1 MKKSIKRKR
10 GMAERVNALL
20 FALAVFLVA
29 VADAPTPV
37 LAEGQEALAEAEV
50 TVSGGDTEGIIG
62 ENEFEGSLEDN
73 LAVGLKDLGNQQGQG
88 MEPEDAGT
96 FSVSDGNATDARE
109 MSGGQDASSFSV
121 SGGDAAGGSETS
133 SGQDAG
139 ISSVSDG
146 NTADASEVFGGQDT
160 GISSVSGGDPLGS
173 GEIMD
178 DYSVMAVNADYSG
191 TAYGIDWAV
200 ADGVLTLTG
209 TAEGSPSTDE
219 LTDDNYTEV
228 WPWLAHASEYSS
240 VVADCVMPGNCT
252 RFFSGI
258 KVSEFATGAGFDA
271 GDVRYADNMFR
282 GAAVPVLDISSWEPE
297 GLYSIYGMFY
307 GAEIGTLNMSGW
319 DFSHLQNYTY
329 IMNRDMGNVNSS
341 MMFLG
346 ASVKNLD
353 WSYTDWT
360 GQYTLPS
367 IDGRAAGA
375 DTVSHVETVDL
386 SHVTAPQA
394 YHFMTGYTNLW
405 HYSHNDFGGY
415 VGNGMTSLVSV
426 DLSYSD
432 FSNVTTLDS
441 CFEDASALV
450 SVNFEG
456 IRLGAVTTTE
466 SMFEDCAS
474 LPGVDISP
482 IPFGSVTTTE
492 SMFQGCKGL
501 QSDRIVGV
509 DTRDYGSV
517 TTMNSMFRDSG
528 IVTADFFRGLRLDEV
543 VTFES
548 VFRGCEKLVECDL
561 SGIDFPS
568 LASISCLF
576 YNCKAL
582 PETGVDVSGITV
594 ADAFKDMSYAFYGC
608 AAMKD
613 FDFLG
618 ELDTAG
624 CTDWSYAFS
633 HCTGLEKLLDLSM
646 VDMGAMTEARD
657 LFGSDT
663 SVEVIYI
670 PTVKSECNIYGIV
683 IGCTNLKR
691 LKVNDSEA
699 GWKVKGATGLDMA
712 DLTDMPPVL
721 YVNPLTFFSTDEFAI
736 HGCAATCKRAN
747 YYSNGGK
754 FPEGTEVHNYGIHD
768 YYTRYVYS
776 VSPDDSL
783 NRSVLYEDYP
793 VPEPVRASAD
803 GYAYEFAGWT
813 GTNGRTVSRN
823 GIFDNS
829 DDSVF
834 PVLDGD
840 GPVGSSGVDR
850 VAKYTTRET
859 EAHSIVFTGYED
871 CCQGEPKASLTYKSD
886 ISGITGSLAVSGAKY
901 SQTVY
906 LYLPAPLDAQYAL
919 NGFVVNGGE
928 VEVTLYRGTVYCFT
942 MPDEDVEITV
952 DYTFTKHNSYSICGA
967 SYAGS
972 DVPLGNLT
980 APGSAM
986 YGESVELTGSMDDGY
1001 YIYGVEANGVLYT
1014 GTSFTMPDEDV
1025 TSLVVQWYRDYRVE
1039 AVISLEDSLY
1049 EVVVPGNPLV
1059 WKDGYN
1065 AEQSALLGED
1075 VYDYTGEV
1083 YGYLGSSS
1091 SNLIQT
1097 SMTRMP
1103 SSASAYIY
1111 CKLGPGY
1118 KVKSFSMGD
1127 AAQNAYGLSINYTY
1141 FGTAYSYFRTAVAP
1155 AAVLN
1160 VADPVVTVYVE
1171 AEKLPAYSLKADV
1184 GHGEIEFFSDARCTQ
1199 KIRESQA
1206 KEMVYMKITP
1216 EGGYRAA
1223 VSGYNAELGET
1234 EYYVGLRDSSG
1245 AGIADGYGYGY
1256 IREGNGYFYFY
1267 MPTVDTV
1274 VGGSLPKE
1282 KHVLAVENAGDGE
1295 SGHGHAGYKTG
1306 GMEDFVAVDGS
1317 FEAGTE
1323 ITVGAVGVDAGYE
1336 VTWEVTA
1343 SDGSEIEWLDEDTFR
1358 MPAASVTI
1366 RYTVSAVYAY
1376 VVSLPAS
1383 VELKVQAGKEVMAGE
1398 VAVGIRYLIPDKGK
1412 ITVDV
1417 KEDSLVLA
1425 SEVYNGLL
1433 LGMECSPEE
1442 MAWTNE
1448 TEGTEVNADG
1458 WRSGEDVFTLTAAAE
1473 PGKWRGTLVVSWS
1486 HSE

>member
-1 MKKSIKRKR
+1 MEGKRKTR
-10 GMAERVNALL
+10 AAGRMDALL
-20 FALAVFLVA
+20 FAAVVFLA
-29 VADAPTPV
+29 AMADLPMPV
-37 LAEGQEALAEAEV
+37 IAEGQEAATDAGGSVSGGGGSGEAGTSWDGSLMTVSKGDVPGSGEAPNGKDAGASFASGGDV
-50 TVSGGDTEGIIG
+50 SGGSEASDGQDVSTSSVSGGDAYGGTE
-62 ENEFEGSLEDN
+62 
-73 LAVGLKDLGNQQGQG
+73 
-88 MEPEDAGT
+88 
-96 FSVSDGNATDARE
+96 
-109 MSGGQDASSFSV
+109 ASSGQAGDMFSV
-121 SGGDAAGGSETS
+121 SGGDA
-133 SGQDAG
+133 SG
-139 ISSVSDG
+139 
-146 NTADASEVFGGQDT
+146 
-160 GISSVSGGDPLGS
+160 SGGVPDVFS
-173 GEIMD
+173 A
-178 DYSVMAVNADYSG
+178 MAVNADYSG
-191 TAYGIDWAV
+191 TAYGIDWTV

-209 TAEGSPSTDE
+209 AAESSPVADE
-219 LTDDNYTEV
+219 VTDDNYTEV
-228 WPWLAHASEYSS
+228 WPWLACVTEYSS
-240 VVADCVMPGNCT
+240 VAVDCVMPENCT
-252 RFFSGI
+252 RFFSGLN
-258 KVSEFATGAGFDA
+258 VSEFTTGAGFDA
-271 GDVRYADNMFR
+271 GNIRYADSMFR
-282 GAAVPVLDISSWEPE
+282 SVAVPVLDLSAWEPA

-307 GAEIGTLNMSGW
+307 GAEIDTLDMGGW
-319 DFSHLQNYTY
+319 DFSHLKNYTY
-329 IMNRDMGNVNSS
+329 MMDRSMGNVNSS

-346 ASVKNLD
+346 AAVKNLD

-375 DTVSHVETVDL
+375 DTASHVETVDL

-415 VGNGMTSLVSV
+415 VGNGMDSLVSV

-450 SVNFEG
+450 GVNFEG

-501 QSDRIVGV
+501 QSGQLAGV

-528 IVTADFFRGLRLDEV
+528 IATADFFRGMKLDKV

-548 VFRGCEKLVECDL
+548 VFRGCDKLVGCDL
-561 SGIDFPS
+561 SGIDFSS
-568 LASISCLF
+568 LVSISQLF
-576 YNCKAL
+576 YGCGAL

-594 ADAFKDMSYAFYGC
+594 TDAFKRLSYAFYGC
-608 AAMKD
+608 AAMKN
-613 FDFLG
+613 FGFLG

-633 HCTGLEKLLDLSM
+633 YCMGLDKLLDLSM
-646 VDMGAMTEARD
+646 VDMGAMAEARN

-670 PTVKSECNIYGIV
+670 PTVKADCNIYGIV

-699 GWKVKGATGLDMA
+699 GWKVRGATGLEMA
-712 DLTDMPPVL
+712 DLADAPPVL
-721 YVNPLTFFSTDEFAI
+721 YVNPYTFLSTDEFVI
-736 HGCAATCKRAN
+736 HGCAATCKKAN
-747 YYSNGGK
+747 YYANGGK
-754 FPEGTEVHNYGIHD
+754 FPEGTEVTAYGRQD
-768 YYTRYVYS
+768 YYSRYVYS

-793 VPEPVRASAD
+793 VPEPVRDAAD
-803 GYAYEFAGWT
+803 GLAYEFAGWT

-823 GIFDNS
+823 GIFNNS
-829 DDSVF
+829 DEAVF

-840 GPVGSSGVDR
+840 GPEGSSGVDR
-850 VAKYTTRET
+850 VAKYTSRET
-859 EAHSIVFTGYED
+859 EAHSIIFTGYGD
-871 CCQGEPKASLTYKSD
+871 CCQGEPKASLTYKTD
-886 ISGITGSLAVSGAKY
+886 ISGITGSLEASGAKH

-906 LYLPAPLDAQYAL
+906 LYLPRPIDAQYAL
-919 NGFVVNGGE
+919 NGFVANGGE
-928 VEVTLYRGTVYCFT
+928 VEVKPYKGTVYCFT

-952 DYTFTKHNSYSICGA
+952 DYTFTEHNTYSICDA

-980 APGSAM
+980 TPGSAM

-1025 TSLVVQWYRDYRVE
+1025 ASLVVQWYQDYKVE
-1039 AVISLEDSLY
+1039 AVVSLEDSVY
-1049 EVVVPGNPLV
+1049 EAAVPGNPLV

-1083 YGYLGSSS
+1083 YGYLGGSS
-1091 SNLIQT
+1091 SNLTQT
-1097 SMTRMP
+1097 SVTKMP

-1118 KVKSFSMGD
+1118 KVKGFSLGD
-1127 AAQNAYGLSINYTY
+1127 AVQNAYGLSVTYTY
-1141 FGTAYSYFRTAVAP
+1141 FGTNYSYFRTVVSP

-1171 AEKLPAYSLKADV
+1171 AEKLPAYSLTADV
-1184 GHGEIEFFSDARCTQ
+1184 AHGKVEFFSDAGCTER
-1199 KIRESQA
+1199 IRESQA
-1206 KEMVYMKITP
+1206 KGLVYMKVTP

-1223 VSGYNAELGET
+1223 VSGYNAETGET
-1234 EYYVGLRDSSG
+1234 ERYVGLRDSSG
-1245 AGIADGYGYGY
+1245 AEIPDGYGYGY

-1267 MPTVDTV
+1267 MPEADTV

-1282 KHVLAVENAGDGE
+1282 KYALSVRDAGNGDG
-1295 SGHGHAGYKTG
+1295 SHGHAGYKTG
-1306 GMEDFVAVDGS
+1306 DMEDFIAVDGS

-1323 ITVGAVGVDAGYE
+1323 ITVGAVGVGAGYE
-1336 VTWEVTA
+1336 VTWEAAA
-1343 SDGSEIEWLDEDTFR
+1343 SDGSEIVWVDEDTFR
-1358 MPAASVTI
+1358 MPAASVEI
-1366 RYTVSAVYAY
+1366 RYHVSAVYAY

-1383 VELKVQAGKEVMAGE
+1383 VELKVQAGKGVMAGE
-1398 VAVGIRYLIPDKGK
+1398 VTMGIRYLIPDEGS
-1412 ITVDV
+1412 ITV
-1417 KEDSLVLA
+1417 KAQGDSLVLD
-1425 SEVYNGLL
+1425 SELYNGVF
-1433 LGMECSPEE
+1433 LGMECGPGV
-1442 MAWTNE
+1442 MVWTNG
-1448 TEGTEVNADG
+1448 TEGTELGEDG
-1458 WRSGEDVFTLTAAAE
+1458 WRSGEDVFTLTAVAE
-1473 PGKWRGTLVVSWS
+1473 PGKWRGTLVVEWS

>member
-1 MKKSIKRKR
+1 MKRNIKRKR
-10 GMAERVNALL
+10 CIAERVHALL
-20 FALAVFLVA
+20 FALVVFLVA

-37 LAEGQEALAEAEV
+37 LAEGQEILAEDGG
-50 TVSGGDTEGIIG
+50 TVSGGDAEGIID
-62 ENEFEGSLEDN
+62 ENEFEGSLKDD
-73 LAVGLKDLGNQQGQG
+73 LDAGLEDLGNGQGQER
-88 MEPEDAGT
+88 EPQDAGI
-96 FSVSDGNATDARE
+96 
-109 MSGGQDASSFSV
+109 FSV
-121 SGGDAAGGSETS
+121 SGGDAAG
-133 SGQDAG
+133 
-139 ISSVSDG
+139 
-146 NTADASEVFGGQDT
+146 
-160 GISSVSGGDPLGS
+160 S
-173 GEIMD
+173 GEILNA
-178 DYSVMAVNADYSG
+178 YSVMAVNADYSG
-191 TAYGIDWAV
+191 TVYGIDWAV

-209 TAEGSPSTDE
+209 TADGSPSTDE
-219 LTDDNYTEV
+219 VTDDNYTEV

-240 VVADCVMPGNCT
+240 VAADCVLPENCT

-258 KVSEFATGAGFDA
+258 RVSEFATGAGFDA
-271 GDVRYADNMFR
+271 GNVRCADNMFR
-282 GAAVPVLDISSWEPE
+282 GAAVPVLDLSAWEPE

-329 IMNRDMGNVNSS
+329 MMDRDMGNVNSS

-375 DTVSHVETVDL
+375 DTASHVETVDL

-432 FSNVTTLDS
+432 FSNVATLDS

-466 SMFEDCAS
+466 SMFEDCVS

-482 IPFGSVTTTE
+482 IPFGNATTTE
-492 SMFQGCKGL
+492 SMFQGCKEL
-501 QSDRIVGV
+501 QSGLLVGV
-509 DTRDYGSV
+509 DTRDYRSV

-528 IVTADFFRGLRLDEV
+528 IAAADFFQGMNLDKV

-548 VFRGCEKLVECDL
+548 VFRGCDKLVECDL
-561 SGIDFPS
+561 SGIDFSS
-568 LASISCLF
+568 LVSISQLF
-576 YNCKAL
+576 YGCGAL
-582 PETGVDVSGITV
+582 PETGLDVSGITV
-594 ADAFKDMSYAFYGC
+594 TDAFKKMPYAFYGC
-608 AAMKD
+608 AAMKN

-633 HCTGLEKLLDLSM
+633 CCTGLDKLLDLGM
-646 VDMGAMTEARD
+646 VDMGAMEEARN

-670 PTVKSECNIYGIV
+670 PTVKADCNIYGIV

-691 LKVNDSEA
+691 LKVNDSGE
-699 GWKVKGATGLDMA
+699 GWNVKGATGLDMA
-712 DLTDMPPVL
+712 NLADAPPVL
-721 YVNPLTFFSTDEFAI
+721 YVDPYTFLSTDAFTI

-747 YYSNGGK
+747 YYANGGK
-754 FPEGTEVHNYGIHD
+754 FPEGTAVTAYGRQD
-768 YYTRYVYS
+768 YYSRYVYS

-783 NRSVLYEDYP
+783 NRGVLYEDCP
-793 VPEPVRASAD
+793 VPEPARDAAD
-803 GYAYEFAGWT
+803 GLAYEFAGWT

-823 GIFDNS
+823 GIFNNNDE
-829 DDSVF
+829 SVY

-840 GPVGSSGVDR
+840 GPAGSSGVDR
-850 VAKYTTRET
+850 VAKYTSRET
-859 EAHSIVFTGYED
+859 ETHSIVFTGYED
-871 CCQGEPKASLTYKSD
+871 CCRSEPKASLTYKTD
-886 ISGITGSLAVSGAKY
+886 ISGITGGLAASGAKY

-906 LYLPAPLDAQYAL
+906 LYLPRPIDAQYAL
-919 NGFVVNGGE
+919 NGFVVNGGD

-952 DYTFTKHNSYSICGA
+952 DYTFTKHNSYSICEAG
-967 SYAGS
+967 YAGS

-986 YGESVELTGSMDDGY
+986 YGESVELTGTMDDGY

-1049 EVVVPGNPLV
+1049 EVVVPGNPLI

-1075 VYDYTGEV
+1075 VYDYSGEV
-1083 YGYLGSSS
+1083 YGWLGGSSS
-1091 SNLIQT
+1091 NITQT
-1097 SMTRMP
+1097 SITKMP

-1118 KVKSFSMGD
+1118 KVKGFSLGD

-1141 FGTAYSYFRTAVAP
+1141 FGTSYSYFRTAVAP

-1160 VADPVVTVYVE
+1160 VTEPVVTVYVE
-1171 AEKLPAYSLKADV
+1171 AEKLPAYSLTADV
-1184 GHGEIEFFSDARCTQ
+1184 GHGEVEFFSDAGCTQ

-1206 KEMVYMKITP
+1206 EEMVYMKITP

-1223 VSGYNAELGET
+1223 VSGYNAGLGET

-1245 AGIADGYGYGY
+1245 AGISDGYGYGY

-1267 MPTVDTV
+1267 MPAVDTV

-1282 KHVLAVENAGDGE
+1282 KYTLAVENAGDGE

-1323 ITVGAVGVDAGYE
+1323 ITVGAVDMDAGYE

-1383 VELKVQAGKEVMAGE
+1383 VELKVQVGKEVMAGE
-1398 VAVGIRYLIPDKGK
+1398 IAVGIRYLIPDEGR

-1417 KEDSLVLA
+1417 KGDALVLD
-1425 SEVYNGLL
+1425 SEVYNGVF
-1433 LGMECSPEE
+1433 LGMECSPGA

-1448 TEGTEVNADG
+1448 TEGTEVDADG

>member
-1 MKKSIKRKR
+1 MQRKGKTR
-10 GMAERVNALL
+10 AVGRVDALL
-20 FALAVFLVA
+20 LAAVVLLVA
-29 VADAPTPV
+29 MADTPV
-37 LAEGQEALAEAEV
+37 PVMAEGQEAVAD
-50 TVSGGDTEGIIG
+50 TGG
-62 ENEFEGSLEDN
+62 
-73 LAVGLKDLGNQQGQG
+73 K
-88 MEPEDAGT
+88 
-96 FSVSDGNATDARE
+96 
-109 MSGGQDASSFSV
+109 
-121 SGGDAAGGSETS
+121 
-133 SGQDAG
+133 
-139 ISSVSDG
+139 
-146 NTADASEVFGGQDT
+146 DT
-160 GISSVSGGDPLGS
+160 GISSVSGGDESGGS
-173 GEIMD
+173 EVTGGQEVSSSSVPGGDVAGGSEISGGQEAGSSSASGGDVPDNSEVSGMQEAGAA
-178 DYSVMAVNADYSG
+178 SVSSGDASGVGMPDTHSVALANADYSG
-191 TAYGIDWAV
+191 TAYGIDWTV
-200 ADGVLTLTG
+200 ADGVLTLAG
-209 TAEGSPSTDE
+209 TAESSPATDE
-219 LTDDNYTEV
+219 VTDDNYTEV
-228 WPWLAHASEYSS
+228 WPWLACVSEYSS
-240 VVADCVMPGNCT
+240 VVADCVMPENCT

-258 KVSEFATGAGFDA
+258 KVSEFTTGAGFDA
-271 GDVRYADNMFR
+271 GDIRYADDMFR
-282 GAAVPVLDISSWEPE
+282 NTVIPVLDISAWEPGE
-297 GLYSIYGMFY
+297 LYSIDRMFY
-307 GAEIGTLNMSGW
+307 SAEIDTLDMGGW
-319 DFSHLQNYTY
+319 DFSHLKNYTY
-329 IMNRDMGNVNSS
+329 IMDRDMENVNSS

-346 ASVKNLD
+346 AAVKNLD

-375 DTVSHVETVDL
+375 DTVCHVETVDL

-405 HYSHNDFGGY
+405 HCSHNDFGGY
-415 VGNGMTSLVSV
+415 VGNGMESLVSV

-432 FSNVTTLDS
+432 FSSVATLDS
-441 CFEDASALV
+441 CFEDASALA

-474 LPGVDISP
+474 LPGVDITP

-501 QSDRIVGV
+501 QSDRLAGV
-509 DTRDYGSV
+509 NTRDYGSV

-528 IVTADFFRGLRLDEV
+528 IATADFFRGVKLDQV

-548 VFRGCEKLVECDL
+548 VFRGCDKLVECDL
-561 SGIDFPS
+561 SGIDFS
-568 LASISCLF
+568 ALVSVSQLF
-576 YNCKAL
+576 YGCKAL

-594 ADAFKDMSYAFYGC
+594 TDAFKKLSYAFYGC

-633 HCTGLEKLLDLSM
+633 YCTGLEKLLDLSM
-646 VDMGAMTEARD
+646 VDMGAMAEARN

-663 SVEVIYI
+663 SVEVVYI
-670 PTVKSECNIYGIV
+670 PTVRADCSIYGIV
-683 IGCTNLKR
+683 IGCTSLKR

-712 DLTDMPPVL
+712 DLADAPPVL
-721 YVNPLTFFSTDEFAI
+721 YVDPYTFLSTDEFTI
-736 HGCAATCKRAN
+736 HGCAATCTEAR
-747 YYSNGGK
+747 YYSNGGA
-754 FPEGTEVHNYGIHD
+754 FPEGTEITDYGVQD
-768 YYTRYVYS
+768 YYSRYVYS

-783 NRSVLYEDYP
+783 NRSILYEDCP
-793 VPEPVRASAD
+793 VPEPVRGPAD

-823 GIFDNS
+823 GIFNNNDES
-829 DDSVF
+829 AY
-834 PVLDGD
+834 PVLSGD
-840 GPVGSSGVDR
+840 GPAGSSGVDR
-850 VAKYTTRET
+850 VAKYTGRET
-859 EAHSIVFTGYED
+859 DAHSIVFTGYGD
-871 CCQGEPKASLTYKSD
+871 CCRSEPKASLTYKTD
-886 ISGITGSLAVSGAKY
+886 ISGITESLAVSSARY

-906 LYLPAPLDAQYAL
+906 LYFPKPIDAQYTL
-919 NGFVVNGGE
+919 NGFVVNGGD
-928 VEVTLYRGTVYCFT
+928 VEVALYRGTVYCFT
-942 MPDEDVEITV
+942 MPDEDVEVTV
-952 DYTFTKHNSYSICGA
+952 DYTFTKHNTYSICDA

-972 DVPLGNLT
+972 DVPLGNLA

-986 YGESVELTGSMDDGY
+986 YGENVELTGSMNDGY
-1001 YIYGVEANGVLYT
+1001 HIYGVEANGVFYK

-1025 TSLVVQWYRDYRVE
+1025 TSLVVQWYQDYKVE
-1039 AVISLEDSLY
+1039 AVVSLEDSLY

-1065 AEQSALLGED
+1065 AGQSALLGED

-1091 SNLIQT
+1091 SGLTQT
-1097 SMTRMP
+1097 SMTKTP

-1118 KVKSFSMGD
+1118 KVKGFSLGD
-1127 AAQNAYGLSINYTY
+1127 AAQNAYGLSVNYTY
-1141 FGTAYSYFRTAVAP
+1141 FGASYSYFRTVVSP

-1160 VADPVVTVYVE
+1160 VANPVVTVYVE
-1171 AEKLPAYSLKADV
+1171 AEKLPAYSLTADV
-1184 GHGEIEFFSDARCTQ
+1184 GHGAVEFFSDAKCTQ
-1199 KIRESQA
+1199 KIRESLA

-1223 VSGYNAELGET
+1223 VSGYNAELGGT

-1245 AGIADGYGYGY
+1245 AEIPDGFGYGY

-1267 MPTVDTV
+1267 MPAVDTV
-1274 VGGSLPKE
+1274 VGGSLPEE
-1282 KHVLAVENAGDGE
+1282 KYALTVENAGGGD

-1306 GMEDFVAVDGS
+1306 DMEEFVAVDGS
-1317 FEAGTE
+1317 FGAGTE
-1323 ITVGAVGVDAGYE
+1323 ITVGAVGVGTGYE

-1343 SDGSEIEWLDEDTFR
+1343 SDGSEIVWVDEDTFQ
-1358 MPAASVTI
+1358 MPAASVVI
-1366 RYTVSAVYAY
+1366 RYQVSAVYAY

-1398 VAVGIRYLIPDKGK
+1398 VAVGIRYLIPDEGS
-1412 ITVDV
+1412 ITV
-1417 KEDSLVLA
+1417 EARGDSLVLA
-1425 SEVYNGLL
+1425 SEVYSGVH
-1433 LGMECSPEE
+1433 LGMECSPGA
-1442 MAWTNE
+1442 MSWTNG
-1448 TEGTEVNADG
+1448 TEGTEVNEDG
-1458 WRSGEDVFTLTAAAE
+1458 WRSGEDVFTLTAVAE
-1473 PGKWRGTLVVSWS
+1473 PGKWKGTLVVEWS